1 MFQLL
6 IKLASSLFY
15 LALHVTNPN
24 SFPPAL
30 TAKEE
35 NELLEKMSDGDTEAK
50 NKLIE
55 HNLRLVAHVIKKF
68 DSTHYEQDDLISI
81 GTIGLIKAVSTFK
94 PEKGSRLA
102 TYAARCIENEILMY
116 FRSTKKSANDLH
128 FSDPIDTDKDGN
140 ALTLMDFIADEVN
153 IVDDI
158 DKKMK
163 IKRMMVLL
171 ESVLDDRER
180 EIIRF
185 RYGLGGHEEL
195 TQKVVADMLGISRS
209 YVSRIEKSA
218 LAKLRRML

>member
-35 NELLEKMSDGDTEAK
+35 NELLKKMAEGDAAAK

-68 DSTHYEQDDLISI
+68 DSTHHEQDDLISI

-94 PEKGSRLA
+94 ADKGSRLA

-116 FRSTKKSANDLH
+116 FRSTKKSSNDLH

-140 ALTLMDFIADEVN
+140 ALTLMDVVADEVN

-171 ESVLDDRER
+171 QSVLDDRER
-180 EIIRF
+180 EIITL

-195 TQKVVADMLGISRS
+195 TQRVVADMLGISRS

-218 LAKLRRML
+218 LTKLRRML